1 MQKLLISLFLVV
13 SIFTQS
19 FAIGGKRS
27 SSYDKVQ
34 DMEFLNFDCDLDFD
48 NDENITFKNDGSEV
62 KFTSDNEI
70 FVDGKKIKLNAKQ
83 KRLVGEFNETFM
95 ELIEKA
101 KDIGLEGVELGKD
114 GVELGLDAVSSA
126 FEAMFSETELKEV
139 EAKLE
144 AKASKLEAKGEVLE
158 KKAKVLEKIG
168 NHLKDMK
175 DELKN
180 KVPEL
185 SKLDWF

>member
-114 GVELGLDAVSSA
+114 GVSSA